1 MRFEQ
6 LDVWKRACRL
16 SCDVY
21 KELKNCRDYG
31 LRDQMTRAAVSIPSN
46 IAEGEER
53 ESTAESARFLY
64 FAKGSS
70 GELITQI
77 YIAIE
82 IGVIDKQ
89 NGMTLIK
96 EAKEISAMIASLI
109 KIRKGS
115 VREEFADYKST

>member
-46 IAEGEER
+46 IAEGKNVNQPLNLQGFFILQK
-53 ESTAESARFLY
+53 AHQA
-64 FAKGSS
+64 
-70 GELITQI
+70 
-77 YIAIE
+77 
-82 IGVIDKQ
+82 
-89 NGMTLIK
+89 N
-96 EAKEISAMIASLI
+96 
-109 KIRKGS
+109 
-115 VREEFADYKST
+115 

>member
-46 IAEGEER
+46 IADKSAGATFERSDFSIGLEEVR
-53 ESTAESARFLY
+53 YMDVPS
-64 FAKGSS
+64 KGR
-70 GELITQI
+70 T
-77 YIAIE
+77 
-82 IGVIDKQ
+82 
-89 NGMTLIK
+89 
-96 EAKEISAMIASLI
+96 
-109 KIRKGS
+109 
-115 VREEFADYKST
+115 